1 MNFKSTFFL
10 LLMFCVSGLMAQVT
24 TSGMSGVVKDP
35 TGATMIGATVVL
47 THVPSGTIYGTVTQ
61 DDGRYSLVNL
71 RVGGPYTLEVS
82 SVGSVSYKTGG
93 IYLTLG
99 DVLVNN
105 VILEE
110 NTTQLDEL
118 VITDSRNAIINGDRT
133 GASTNINSQMIER
146 LPSLNRSISDFTRVT
161 PQANGNN
168 FAGRDGRYNNIQIDG
183 ANLNNAFGLS
193 GDALPGGGNQ
203 PISLDA
209 IEEVQVNV
217 APYDVRQTGF
227 TGAGINAVTR
237 SGTNEVH
244 GSVYAYIRP
253 KSFTGLKV
261 EDFEINENARTSS
274 NLYGARVGGP
284 IIKNKLLYFVNLEW
298 ENRESAGN
306 PWVSDKGSNSGQ
318 PNVSRTTEADLIR
331 VQNYLRSKYNYDPG
345 AYENY
350 AGTYNNQNYKALA
363 RLDWNLNEKNTFT
376 ARYSYM
382 QGTNDQGANATSGP
396 QPRSQSSRIS
406 DNSIVFENGNY
417 SFKNTVSSV
426 AAELNSRFTNKLSNQ
441 LIITYSR
448 IQDTRSTP
456 GSLFPFVD
464 IGDGGDPTKFSNYM
478 SFGTEIF
485 STNNDVINNNI
496 IATNNLTYVM
506 GKNTFTAG
514 LSYQYMSFA
523 NSYQRMGSSYYRYNS
538 VDDFINDAQPTSYGT
553 TYLYNG
559 QDPYARVKFGLAGI
573 YLQDKIALT
582 DNFNLTVG
590 VRADMALFHDTPPS
604 NPVVDTLNF
613 LNPDGDVTRYTTSK
627 WPKSVPLF
635 SPRFGFNYDVL
646 GNRTLQ
652 LRGGSG
658 IFTGN
663 IPFVWFTNMPTNAGV
678 IQNTFEPVS
687 SSVLPL
693 INHFEADPNYWPNAL
708 PENFP
713 KTPSTRAPG
722 GLSLIDPNFKM
733 PQIWRSNF
741 GIDFK
746 IPSTPL
752 VLSGDLIYSKD
763 INAVQQYN
771 VNRAPATQKMA
782 YSGDTRDFWG
792 GAANAKYNKNSS
804 LNNIV
809 PMLTNTNE
817 GHSLTA
823 TFAANISNIKGFS
836 GGLFYNYTN
845 SEDISGNPGS
855 AASSAWGSNYSV
867 NDPNESLL
875 GISQYS
881 VPHRVGGNL
890 SYRINYGGNFAT
902 TVGLYFNGSNGGRF
916 AYTYGND
923 VNADGVTLDLLYIP
937 NSASELTFAP
947 LTIKVNGADKTFSPE
962 EQAAAFES
970 FVSSVP
976 ELNEARGGYV
986 ERNSGLTPWTNRFDF
1001 KLLQDFSIGGKNGS
1015 RKHTLQLG
1023 VDIFNLGNLIN
1034 SDWGVYQELNGGSP
1048 FFYPLLNTSGAASPT
1063 PSFTMLAVNGQ
1074 LATTPYRNNN
1084 TTSSTWGMQFSVRY
1098 IF

>member
-1 MNFKSTFFL
+1 
-10 LLMFCVSGLMAQVT
+10 MFCVSGLMAQVT
-24 TSGMSGVVKDP
+24 TSGMAGIVKDP
-35 TGATMIGATVVL
+35 SGAPMIGATVIL
-47 THVPSGTIYGTVTQ
+47 THVPSGTVYGTVTQ

-82 SVGSVSYKTGG
+82 SVGSVTNKSGG

-105 VILEE
+105 IVLEE
-110 NTTQLDEL
+110 NTTQLSEL
-118 VITDSRNAIINGDRT
+118 VITDSRNSVINGDRT
-133 GASTNINSQMIER
+133 GASTNIDNRMIER
-146 LPSLNRSISDFTRVT
+146 LPSINRSITDFTRVT

-168 FAGRDGRYNNIQIDG
+168 FAGRDGRFNNLQIDG

-193 GDALPGGGNQ
+193 NDPLPGGGNQ

-244 GSVYAYIRP
+244 GSAYAYIRP

-261 EDFEINENARTSS
+261 ADFEINENARTKS

-306 PWVSDKGSNSGQ
+306 QWLADNGTNTGQ
-318 PNVSRTTEADLIR
+318 PNVTRVKEEDLIR
-331 VQNYLRSKYNYDPG
+331 VQNHLRTKYGYDPG
-345 AYENY
+345 AYQNY
-350 AGTYNNQNYKALA
+350 DNTYNNQNYKALA
-363 RLDWNLNEKNTFT
+363 RLDWNINDKNTFT

-382 QGTNDQGANATSGP
+382 QGTNDQGTNNNSGP
-396 QPRSQSSRIS
+396 NPRSGNSRIS
-406 DNSIVFENGNY
+406 DKSIAFENANY

-426 AAELNSRFTNKLSNQ
+426 AAELNSRINNKLSNQ
-441 LIITYSR
+441 LIVTYSR

-464 IGDGGDPTKFSNYM
+464 IGDGTSDAISFSNYM
-478 SFGTEIF
+478 SFGTELF

-496 IATNNLTYVM
+496 IATDNLTYVM

-523 NSYQRMGSSYYRYNS
+523 NSYQRMGSSYYRYNT
-538 VDDFINDAQPTSYGT
+538 VDDFINDAQPISYGT
-553 TYLYNG
+553 TYLFDG
-559 QDPYARVKFGLAGI
+559 QDQYARVKFGLAGI

-582 DNFNLTVG
+582 DNFNVTVG
-590 VRADMALFHDTPPS
+590 VRADLAIFNDTPPS

-613 LNPDGDVTRYTTSK
+613 LSPSGAVTQYTTSK
-627 WPKSVPLF
+627 WPKSVPLL
-635 SPRFGFNYDVL
+635 SPRLGFNYDVL

-652 LRGGSG
+652 LRGGTG

-693 INHFEADPNYWPNAL
+693 ITHFEANPNYWPNAL
-708 PENFP
+708 PDQFP
-713 KTPSTRAPG
+713 RTPSTRAPG
-722 GLSLIDPNFKM
+722 GLALIDPDFKM
-733 PQIWRSNF
+733 PQIWRSNL
-741 GIDFK
+741 GVDFK

-752 VLSGDLIYSKD
+752 VLSADFIYSKD
-763 INAVQQYN
+763 INAVYQYN
-771 VNRAPATQKMA
+771 VNRNPATQKMQYA
-782 YSGDTRDFWG
+782 GDTRDYWAQNSVRYNN
-792 GAANAKYNKNSS
+792 AAG

-809 PMLTNTNE
+809 PLLTNISE
-817 GHSLTA
+817 GQSLVS
-823 TFAANISNIKGFS
+823 TFAVNLVNLRGFS
-836 GGLFYNYTN
+836 GGAFYNYTY
-845 SEDISGNPGS
+845 SEDVTGNPGS
-855 AASSAWGSNYSV
+855 AAGSAWSNNYSV
-867 NDPNESLL
+867 NDPNEALL
-875 GISQYS
+875 GYSQYA
-881 VPHRVGGNL
+881 VPHRVGANL
-890 SYRINYGGNFAT
+890 SYKIDYGMFAT
-902 TVGLYFNGSNGGRF
+902 TVGLYYNGSNGGRF
-916 AYTYGND
+916 AYTYAND
-923 VNADGVTLDLLYIP
+923 INGDVVSLDLLYVP
-937 NSASELTFAP
+937 NSASDLTFAP
-947 LTIKVNGADKTFSPE
+947 LTVKVNNADVTYSPE
-962 EQAAAFES
+962 EQAAAFEA
-970 FVSSVP
+970 FISSVP
-976 ELNEARGGYV
+976 ELADARGGYV
-986 ERNSGLTPWTNRFDF
+986 KRNSGLFPWANRFDF
-1001 KLLQDFSIGGKNGS
+1001 KILQDISFGGKNGG

-1023 VDIFNLGNLIN
+1023 LDIFNIGNLIN
-1034 SDWGVYQELNGGSP
+1034 SDWGIYQELNGGSQ
-1048 FFYPLLNTSGAASPT
+1048 FNYPLLRVASSSPT
-1063 PSFTMLAVNGQ
+1063 DPTFQMLTVNGK

-1084 TTSSTWGMQFSVRY
+1084 TVSSTWGMQFSARY